1 MTIVEKMYFESIDRI
16 KQSGAILVDNSE
28 WDYRLNNC
36 KKCEYYQTFSENK
49 ELFRCLKCG
58 CAGFKFLIKSTKCP
72 LTKPKWN

>member
-16 KQSGAILVDNSE
+16 KQSGAILVDKSE

-49 ELFRCLKCG
+49 EDDLD
-58 CAGFKFLIKSTKCP
+58 
-72 LTKPKWN
+72 